1 MASVGRGM
9 SAVLVPSGRVIRG
22 LVLVRVADSGG
33 GGGGGYESGGH
44 LKTPIV
50 YSLEN

>member
-1 MASVGRGM
+1 MASVGSGM

-33 GGGGGYESGGH
+33 GVIEIGMVKFLSLEI
-44 LKTPIV
+44 LKTEG
-50 YSLEN
+50 Y

>member
-1 MASVGRGM
+1 MASVGSGM
-9 SAVLVPSGRVIRG
+9 SAVLVPSGSVIRG

-33 GGGGGYESGGH
+33 GGYESGGH
-44 LKTPIV
+44 LKTPVV

>member
-1 MASVGRGM
+1 MASVGSGM

-22 LVLVRVADSGG
+22 LVLVRVADSV
-33 GGGGGYESGGH
+33 GGGGYESGGH
-44 LKTPIV
+44 LKTPVI

>member
-33 GGGGGYESGGH
+33 GGGGYESGGH